1 MVGWLVTRLT
11 KDRLTGEKT
20 GVIHMHAEVH
30 ERGGW
35 LPQELKT
42 GVYIPAQQEKEREE
56 RSFKEKEETHGFQGN
71 KRKA

>member
-1 MVGWLVTRLT
+1 
-11 KDRLTGEKT
+11 
-20 GVIHMHAEVH
+20 MHAEVH